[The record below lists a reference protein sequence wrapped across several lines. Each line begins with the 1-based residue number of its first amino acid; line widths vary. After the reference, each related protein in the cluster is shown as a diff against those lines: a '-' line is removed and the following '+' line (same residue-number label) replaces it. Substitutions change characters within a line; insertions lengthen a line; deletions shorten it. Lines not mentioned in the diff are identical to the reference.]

1 MDNKILDYRSRPT
14 LLFTLFLATIL
25 SLAGTASAQS
35 QGQRIALVNANIIDG
50 VQDRPI
56 ANATIVIEDGKIA
69 EIHTSP
75 TDSPEVETVI
85 DVGGRYV
92 LPGFIDAH
100 THISSLE
107 SAERALQ
114 SGVTTLRTA
123 GADSYRD
130 VALNEMVM
138 SGKLPGP
145 EVVAAGTFVQPK
157 LGEDLLADPRFS
169 ELPKTVSEEDALR
182 RLVAINIDRGVRVIK
197 TRATERAGTPTTDP
211 RQQVYTE
218 KQLRIIVDEASKS
231 GIPVMAHSHGA
242 EGSAAAVRAGV
253 RSIEHGTYLTEESLR
268 QMKKRGIYLVPTY
281 TTVVDLTEP
290 GGDYDNPVTT
300 IRGLHMLPRME
311 SMLKNAMKHDV
322 KIVAS
327 TDSGYGP
334 ESINRVA
341 MEAANFVSLGMSH
354 MDAIRSMTSLAAE
367 LLMVENHTGQI
378 AEGYDADL
386 VVVERNPLQ
395 DIRSLQDAIVVISNG
410 NIVKNRLPFGLEQ

>member
-1 MDNKILDYRSRPT
+1 MKNRNWKH
-14 LLFTLFLATIL
+14 L
-25 SLAGTASAQS
+25 SALTVICLCLSVSSALAQS
-35 QGQRIALVNANIIDG
+35 GSQRIALTNATVIDG
-50 VQDRPI
+50 LDEEPIPNATLIIENGKILEII
-56 ANATIVIEDGKIA
+56 ANGSSVPQA
-69 EIHTSP
+69 
-75 TDSPEVETVI
+75 DSVI

-138 SGKLPGP
+138 SGKLAGP
-145 EVVAAGTFVQPK
+145 EVVAAGTFVQPN
-157 LGEDLLADPRFS
+157 LGEDLLADPRFAN
-169 ELPKTVSEEDALR
+169 LPETVSSEEALR
-182 RLVAINIDRGVRVIK
+182 KLVQINIDRGARVIK

-218 KQLRIIVDEASKS
+218 EQLRIVVDEASRA

-242 EGSAAAVRAGV
+242 EGSAAAVNAGV
-253 RSIEHGTYLTEESLR
+253 RSIEHGTYLTEETLQ
-268 QMKKRGIYLVPTY
+268 QMKQQGTYLVPTY

-290 GGDYDNPVTT
+290 GGDYDHPVTT
-300 IRGLHMLPRME
+300 IRGLHMLPQME
-311 SMLKNAMKHDV
+311 MMLKTAMKLDLN
-322 KIVAS
+322 IVAS

-354 MDAIRSMTSLAAE
+354 MDAIRSLTSLAAE
-367 LLMVENHTGQI
+367 LLMVDNHTGRI

-386 VVVERNPLQ
+386 VVVERNPLE

-410 NIVKNRLPFGLEQ
+410 TIVKNRLPFGLEQ

>member
-1 MDNKILDYRSRPT
+1 MENSNWKHLSVLT
-14 LLFTLFLATIL
+14 LVFLC
-25 SLAGTASAQS
+25 LAVFSTRAQS
-35 QGQRIALVNANIIDG
+35 DTQRIALINATVIDG
-50 VQDRPI
+50 MNEEPIPGATLIIENGEISEII
-56 ANATIVIEDGKIA
+56 ANAGGVPQA
-69 EIHTSP
+69 
-75 TDSPEVETVI
+75 DSTI

-92 LPGFIDAH
+92 LPGFVDAH

-123 GADSYRD
+123 GSDSYRD
-130 VALNEMVM
+130 VVLNELVM
-138 SGKLPGP
+138 AGKVAGP
-145 EVVAAGTFVQPK
+145 EVVAAGIFVQPN
-157 LGEDLLADPRFS
+157 LGEDLLADMRFAD
-169 ELPKTVSEEDALR
+169 LPKAVTSEQALR
-182 RLVAINIDRGVRVIK
+182 QLVQINIDRGTRVIK
-197 TRATERAGTPTTDP
+197 TRATERAGIPTTDP
-211 RQQVYTE
+211 RQQVFTE
-218 KQLRIIVDEASKS
+218 EQLRIIVDEASKA

-242 EGSAAAVRAGV
+242 EGSAAAANAGV
-253 RSIEHGTYLTEESLR
+253 RSIEHGTYLTEETIR
-268 QMKKRGIYLVPTY
+268 QMKQQDIYLVPTY

-290 GGDYDNPVTT
+290 GGDYDHPVTT

-311 SMLKNAMKHDV
+311 AMLKSAMKHKL

-354 MDAIRSMTSLAAE
+354 MDAIRSLTSLAAE
-367 LLMVENHTGQI
+367 LLMVDDHTGRI

-386 VVVERNPLQ
+386 VIVERNPLE

-410 NIVKNRLPFGLEQ
+410 TIVKNRLPFGLK